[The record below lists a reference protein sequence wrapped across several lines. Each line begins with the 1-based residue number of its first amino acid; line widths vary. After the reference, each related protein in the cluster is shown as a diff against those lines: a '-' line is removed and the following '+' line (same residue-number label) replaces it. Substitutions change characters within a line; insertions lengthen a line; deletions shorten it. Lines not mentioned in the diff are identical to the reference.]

1 MNIKRYLYIMLI
13 FLVLVSLSAVSAAD
27 DNANGIISVDD
38 NDELI
43 LDEAI
48 DDDVSS
54 ANNNY
59 DEELILENPADDL
72 VGSEN
77 DATPLKEGATGS
89 FSDLNKLI
97 NEDYS
102 SNDTITLNGNYKYSD
117 GDDAF
122 VHGIWI
128 GRGVTIDGNGFTLD
142 GSNSARMFN
151 VNTNNEVIIKNI
163 NFINGHATGGMSI
176 SLLSGGAIYF
186 GTDSKYANNKVIN
199 CNFTNNT
206 AENDGGAIYGIYSG
220 VAINCT
226 FIQNTAK
233 KVYSGALHHFD
244 ATNCAFI
251 QNTAK
256 YGGAIFDSTAI
267 NCTFINNTAQ
277 GAGAMLRGTAV
288 LCRFVEDSDT
298 TSDTNIVTPAF
309 SVSDL
314 TTVYHSGDKLLFN
327 LTANDVNYDGLDA
340 EIKIYKG
347 ETPIKTI
354 HALSGSENGWVV
366 DLPLGTYNV
375 VLSLESHPDVEPA
388 DATLTVTTDGTTF
401 TDLNELING
410 NSDDTITLDKNYT
423 YNPDI
428 DSDFKDGV
436 KIYRT
441 VTIIGNG
448 YTIDGAGQARI
459 LDLQQGKTTLK
470 NITFKN
476 GSQSFFFGGGA
487 IRCVAL
493 VEITNCTFI
502 NNHAPSGGAVQL
514 QGWDNVISDCVFI
527 GNTADRGA
535 AIELSAAAYNTITGC
550 VFYDNDIFASQAD
563 GCEINNNIFFNSSI
577 TFDWTQNYN
586 IDNNWFGNNAT
597 NYDEKPVA
605 EDYNIKS
612 WLFLNATADPDTISI
627 IDTSDIIFKLYV
639 YNPNSGDVSEY
650 DSGLLYPVN
659 LNVTAING
667 TINKNTVKLGEPIIF
682 GPFALGSGSV
692 TASIE
697 NATYMSIITVNKIQ
711 TEITGNAITATYN
724 VNKDLVITLKDSD
737 GNPVSGV
744 NVTVDLNG
752 AKTYTTDSNGQVKVS
767 TKGLAPKAY
776 TAKITFNGN
785 TNYAKSTKDIKVT
798 VKNAT
803 PKLTAKKKTF
813 KTIPKTKKYT
823 IILKDN
829 TGKAIKKAKV
839 TLKVKGKT
847 YKASTNSKG
856 KATFKITKLNK
867 KGTYKAT
874 ITYKGNKYYKKVSK
888 KAKIKVI
895 VTFKTVSKGSKDKAT
910 VKEIQQALK
919 DHGYYLSYKG
929 HYLKVDGKFSSCTF
943 RSVKEFQKDK
953 SLKVT
958 GKVDEK
964 TAHKLGII

>member
-1 MNIKRYLYIMLI
+1 MNIKRYLYILLI

-59 DEELILENPADDL
+59 DEELILETPADDL
-72 VGSEN
+72 IGSEN

-97 NEDYS
+97 NEDFS
-102 SNDTITLNGNYKYSD
+102 SNDTITLSSNYKYSD
-117 GDDAF
+117 GDDDF
-122 VHGIWI
+122 VHGIGI

-151 VNTNNEVIIKNI
+151 VHSNDVIFKNI
-163 NFINGHATGGMSI
+163 NFINGHATSGNSI
-176 SLLSGGAIYF
+176 YLLSGGAIYF
-186 GTDSKYANNKVIN
+186 GVDSNNKVIN

-226 FIQNTAK
+226 FTQNTAK
-233 KVYSGALHHFD
+233 MVYSGALHHFD

-277 GAGAMLRGTAV
+277 GAGAMLKGTAV

-298 TSDTNIVTPAF
+298 TSETNIVTPAF

-428 DSDFKDGV
+428 DSDFKNGV

-441 VTIIGNG
+441 VTIIGNR

-535 AIELSAAAYNTITGC
+535 AIELSAAAYNNITGC
-550 VFYDNDIFASQAD
+550 VFYDNDIFASQAN
-563 GCEINNNIFFNSSI
+563 GCEINNNIFFNSTI

-798 VKNAT
+798 VKKAT

-823 IILKDN
+823 IVLKDN

>member
-1 MNIKRYLYIMLI
+1 MNIKRYLYILLI

-59 DEELILENPADDL
+59 DEELILETPADDL

-97 NEDYS
+97 NEDFS

-117 GDDAF
+117 GDDDF

-151 VNTNNEVIIKNI
+151 VHSNDVIFKNI
-163 NFINGHATGGMSI
+163 NFINGHATSGNSI
-176 SLLSGGAIYF
+176 YLLSGGAIYF
-186 GTDSKYANNKVIN
+186 GVDSNNKVIN

-226 FIQNTAK
+226 FTQNTAK
-233 KVYSGALHHFD
+233 MVYSGALHHFD

-277 GAGAMLRGTAV
+277 GAGAMLKGTAV

-298 TSDTNIVTPAF
+298 TSETNIVTPAF

-428 DSDFKDGV
+428 DSDFKNGV

-441 VTIIGNG
+441 VTIIGNR

-535 AIELSAAAYNTITGC
+535 AIELSAAAYNNITGC
-550 VFYDNDIFASQAD
+550 VFYDNDIFASQAN
-563 GCEINNNIFFNSSI
+563 GCEINNNIFFNSTI

-697 NATYMSIITVNKIQ
+697 NANYMSIITVNKIQ

-798 VKNAT
+798 VKKAT

-823 IILKDN
+823 IVLKDN

-847 YKASTNSKG
+847 YKATTNSKG

>member
-1 MNIKRYLYIMLI
+1 MNIKRYLYILLI

-59 DEELILENPADDL
+59 DEELILETPADDL

-97 NEDYS
+97 NEDFS
-102 SNDTITLNGNYKYSD
+102 SN
-117 GDDAF
+117 
-122 VHGIWI
+122 
-128 GRGVTIDGNGFTLD
+128 
-142 GSNSARMFN
+142 
-151 VNTNNEVIIKNI
+151 
-163 NFINGHATGGMSI
+163 
-176 SLLSGGAIYF
+176 
-186 GTDSKYANNKVIN
+186 
-199 CNFTNNT
+199 
-206 AENDGGAIYGIYSG
+206 
-220 VAINCT
+220 
-226 FIQNTAK
+226 
-233 KVYSGALHHFD
+233 
-244 ATNCAFI
+244 
-251 QNTAK
+251 
-256 YGGAIFDSTAI
+256 
-267 NCTFINNTAQ
+267 
-277 GAGAMLRGTAV
+277 
-288 LCRFVEDSDT
+288 
-298 TSDTNIVTPAF
+298 
-309 SVSDL
+309 
-314 TTVYHSGDKLLFN
+314 
-327 LTANDVNYDGLDA
+327 
-340 EIKIYKG
+340 
-347 ETPIKTI
+347 
-354 HALSGSENGWVV
+354 
-366 DLPLGTYNV
+366 
-375 VLSLESHPDVEPA
+375 
-388 DATLTVTTDGTTF
+388 
-401 TDLNELING
+401 
-410 NSDDTITLDKNYT
+410 DTITLDKNYT

-428 DSDFKDGV
+428 DSDFKNGV

-476 GSQSFFFGGGA
+476 GSQSYFFGGGA

-502 NNHAPSGGAVQL
+502 NNGAPSGGAVQL

-527 GNTADRGA
+527 GNTAGQGGA
-535 AIELSAAAYNTITGC
+535 IQLSAAAYNTITRC

-597 NYDEKPVA
+597 NYDEMPVH
-605 EDYNIKS
+605 EDYTINS

-697 NATYMSIITVNKIQ
+697 NANYMSIITVKKIQ

-767 TKGLAPKAY
+767 TKGLAPNTY
-776 TAKITFNGN
+776 MAKVTFNGD
-785 TNYAKSTKDIKVT
+785 TYYDKSTLDVKVT
-798 VKNAT
+798 VNKAS
-803 PKLTAKKKTF
+803 PKLTGNAKTF
-813 KTIPKTKKYT
+813 KFEDKTKKYT
-823 IILKDN
+823 VTLKDN
-829 TGKAIKKAKV
+829 NGNVLKNKKIS
-839 TLKVKGKT
+839 LKVNGKT
-847 YKASTNSKG
+847 YTANTNSKG
-856 KATFKITKLNK
+856 VATFKLTKLSK
-867 KGTYKAT
+867 KGTYNAVISFAGDKDYNKISKSAKLTVKAPAWKT
-874 ITYKGNKYYKKVSK
+874 I
-888 KAKIKVI
+888 A
-895 VTFKTVSKGSKDKAT
+895 KGSKDKSM
-910 VKEIQQALK
+910 VKKIQRALK
-919 DHGYYLSYKG
+919 KNGFYLSYKG
-929 HYLKVDGKFSSCTF
+929 RYLKVDGLFHKYTQMA
-943 RSVKEFQKDK
+943 VKQFQKAK
-953 SLKVT
+953 KLKVT
-958 GKVDEK
+958 GKVDYA
-964 TAHKLGII
+964 TAKKLKLI

>member
-1 MNIKRYLYIMLI
+1 MNIKRYLYILLI

-59 DEELILENPADDL
+59 DEELILETPADDL

-97 NEDYS
+97 NEDFS

-117 GDDAF
+117 GDDDF

-151 VNTNNEVIIKNI
+151 VHSNDVIFKNI
-163 NFINGHATGGMSI
+163 NFINGHATSGNSI
-176 SLLSGGAIYF
+176 YLLSGGAIYF
-186 GTDSKYANNKVIN
+186 GVDSNNKVIN

-226 FIQNTAK
+226 FTQNTAK
-233 KVYSGALHHFD
+233 MVYSGALHHFD

-277 GAGAMLRGTAV
+277 GAGAMLKGTAV

-298 TSDTNIVTPAF
+298 TSETNIVTPAF

-327 LTANDVNYDGLDA
+327 LTANNVNYEGLDA

-428 DSDFKDGV
+428 DSDFKNGV

-535 AIELSAAAYNTITGC
+535 AIELSKAAYTNITGC
-550 VFYDNDIFASQAD
+550 VFYDNDIFGSQAD
-563 GCEINNNIFFNSSI
+563 GCEINNNIFFNSTI

-597 NYDEKPVA
+597 NYDEKPVH
-605 EDYNIKS
+605 EDYTINS

-767 TKGLAPKAY
+767 SKGLAPKAY

-798 VKNAT
+798 VKKAT

-823 IILKDN
+823 IVLKDN

>member
-1 MNIKRYLYIMLI
+1 MNIKRYLYILLI

-59 DEELILENPADDL
+59 DEELILETPADDL
-72 VGSEN
+72 VGGEN

-102 SNDTITLNGNYKYSD
+102 SNDTITLNGNYKYTD
-117 GDDAF
+117 GDDDF
-122 VHGIWI
+122 VHGIVI
-128 GRGVTIDGNGFTLD
+128 NRGVTIDGNGFTLD
-142 GSNSARMFN
+142 GSNSARMFD
-151 VNTNNEVIIKNI
+151 VETNSEVIIKNI
-163 NFINGHATGGMSI
+163 NFINGHATGENI
-176 SLLSGGAIYF
+176 AYFKDGGAIY
-186 GTDSKYANNKVIN
+186 SSNSANSKVIN
-199 CNFTNNT
+199 CNFTNNI
-206 AENDGGAIYGIYSG
+206 AEYDGGAIYGG
-220 VAINCT
+220 RGTAINCT

-233 KVYSGALHHFD
+233 KVYAGAISFYD
-244 ATNCAFI
+244 AINCTFI
-251 QNTAK
+251 RNTAK
-256 YGGAIFDSTAI
+256 YGGAITDSTAI

-277 GAGAMLRGTAV
+277 GAGAMLRSTAV

-298 TSDTNIVTPAF
+298 TSETNIVTPAF

-327 LTANDVNYDGLDA
+327 LTANNVNYDGFDA
-340 EIKIYKG
+340 EIKIFKG
-347 ETPIKTI
+347 ESLIKTI
-354 HALSGSENGWVV
+354 HALSGSDNGWVV
-366 DLPLGTYNV
+366 DLPLGTYKA

-428 DSDFKDGV
+428 DSDFKNGV

-535 AIELSAAAYNTITGC
+535 AIELSTAAYNNITGC

-563 GCEINNNIFFNSSI
+563 GCEINNNIFFNSTI
-577 TFDWTQNYN
+577 AFDWTRNYN

-597 NYDEKPVA
+597 NYDEMPVH
-605 EDYNIKS
+605 EDYTINS

-682 GPFALGSGSV
+682 EPFALGSGSV

-767 TKGLAPKAY
+767 SKGLAPKAY

-798 VKNAT
+798 VKKAT

-823 IILKDN
+823 IVLKDN

>member
-1 MNIKRYLYIMLI
+1 MNIKRYLYILLI

-59 DEELILENPADDL
+59 DEELILETPADDL

-97 NEDYS
+97 NEDFS

-122 VHGIWI
+122 VHGIVI
-128 GRGVTIDGNGFTLD
+128 NRGVTIDGNGFTLD
-142 GSNSARMFN
+142 GSNSARMFD
-151 VNTNNEVIIKNI
+151 VNTNNEVIIKNL
-163 NFINGHATGGMSI
+163 NFINGHATGENI
-176 SLLSGGAIYF
+176 AYFKDGGAIY
-186 GTDSKYANNKVIN
+186 SSNSANSKVIN
-199 CNFTNNT
+199 CNFTNNI
-206 AENDGGAIYGIYSG
+206 AEYDGGAIYGG
-220 VAINCT
+220 RGTAINCT

-233 KVYSGALHHFD
+233 KVYAGAISFYD
-244 ATNCAFI
+244 AINCTFI
-251 QNTAK
+251 RNTAK
-256 YGGAIFDSTAI
+256 YGGAISDSTAI

-277 GAGAMLRGTAV
+277 GSGAMLRSTAV

-298 TSDTNIVTPAF
+298 TSETNIVTPAF

-327 LTANDVNYDGLDA
+327 LTANNVNYDGFDA
-340 EIKIYKG
+340 EIKIFKG
-347 ETPIKTI
+347 ESLIKTI
-354 HALSGSENGWVV
+354 HALSGSENGWIV
-366 DLPLGTYNV
+366 DLPLGTYKV

-428 DSDFKDGV
+428 DSDFKNGV

-535 AIELSAAAYNTITGC
+535 AIELSAAAYNNITGC

-798 VKNAT
+798 VKKAT

-823 IILKDN
+823 IVLKDN

-847 YKASTNSKG
+847 YKATTNSKG

>member
-1 MNIKRYLYIMLI
+1 MNIKRYLYILLI

-59 DEELILENPADDL
+59 DEELILETPADDL

-97 NEDYS
+97 NEDFS

-117 GDDAF
+117 GDDDF

-142 GSNSARMFN
+142 GSNSARMFD
-151 VNTNNEVIIKNI
+151 VNTNNEVIIKNL
-163 NFINGHATGGMSI
+163 NFINGHATGENI
-176 SLLSGGAIYF
+176 AYFKDGGAIY
-186 GTDSKYANNKVIN
+186 SSNSANSKVIN
-199 CNFTNNT
+199 CNFTNNI
-206 AENDGGAIYGIYSG
+206 AEYDGGAIYGG
-220 VAINCT
+220 RGTAINCT

-233 KVYSGALHHFD
+233 KVYAGAISFYD
-244 ATNCAFI
+244 AINCTFI

-256 YGGAIFDSTAI
+256 YGGAITDSTAI

-277 GAGAMLRGTAV
+277 GAGAMLRSTAV

-298 TSDTNIVTPAF
+298 TSETNIVTPAF

-410 NSDDTITLDKNYT
+410 NSDNTITLDKNYT

-428 DSDFKDGV
+428 DSDFKNGV

-441 VTIIGNG
+441 VTIIGNR

-476 GSQSFFFGGGA
+476 GSQSFFYGGGV

-535 AIELSAAAYNTITGC
+535 AIELSAAAYNNITGC

-563 GCEINNNIFFNSSI
+563 GCEINNNIFFNSTI

-767 TKGLAPKAY
+767 SKGLAPKAY

-798 VKNAT
+798 VKKAT

-823 IILKDN
+823 IVLKDN

-847 YKASTNSKG
+847 YKATTNSKG

>member
-1 MNIKRYLYIMLI
+1 MNIKRYLYILLI

-59 DEELILENPADDL
+59 DEELILETPADDL
-72 VGSEN
+72 VGGEN

-102 SNDTITLNGNYKYSD
+102 SNDTITLNGNYKYTD
-117 GDDAF
+117 GDDDF
-122 VHGIWI
+122 VHGIVI
-128 GRGVTIDGNGFTLD
+128 NRGVTIDGNGFTLD
-142 GSNSARMFN
+142 GSNSARMFD
-151 VNTNNEVIIKNI
+151 VETNSEVIIKNI
-163 NFINGHATGGMSI
+163 NFINGHATGENI
-176 SLLSGGAIYF
+176 AYFKDGGAIY
-186 GTDSKYANNKVIN
+186 SSNSANSKVIN
-199 CNFTNNT
+199 CNFTNNI
-206 AENDGGAIYGIYSG
+206 AEYDGGAIYGG
-220 VAINCT
+220 RGTAINCT

-233 KVYSGALHHFD
+233 KVYAGAISFYD
-244 ATNCAFI
+244 AINCTFI
-251 QNTAK
+251 RNTAK
-256 YGGAIFDSTAI
+256 YGGAITDSTAI

-277 GAGAMLRGTAV
+277 GAGAMLRSTAV

-298 TSDTNIVTPAF
+298 TSETNIVTPAF

-327 LTANDVNYDGLDA
+327 LTANNVNYDGFDA
-340 EIKIYKG
+340 EIKIFKG
-347 ETPIKTI
+347 ESLIKTI
-354 HALSGSENGWVV
+354 HALSGSENGWIV
-366 DLPLGTYNV
+366 DLPLGTYKV
-375 VLSLESHPDVEPA
+375 VLSLESHHDVEPA

-428 DSDFKDGV
+428 DSDFKNGV
-436 KIYRT
+436 EIYRKL
-441 VTIIGNG
+441 TIIGNG

-535 AIELSAAAYNTITGC
+535 AIELSTAAYNNITGC

-563 GCEINNNIFFNSSI
+563 GCEINNNIFFNSTI
-577 TFDWTQNYN
+577 AFDWTRNYN

-597 NYDEKPVA
+597 NYDEMPVH
-605 EDYNIKS
+605 EDYTINS

-767 TKGLAPKAY
+767 SKGLAPKAY

-798 VKNAT
+798 VKKAT

-823 IILKDN
+823 IVLKDN

-847 YKASTNSKG
+847 YKATTNSKG

>member
-1 MNIKRYLYIMLI
+1 MNIKRYLYILLI

-59 DEELILENPADDL
+59 DEELILETPADDL

-97 NEDYS
+97 NEDFS
-102 SNDTITLNGNYKYSD
+102 SSDTITLNGNYKYSD

-142 GSNSARMFN
+142 GSNSARMFD
-151 VNTNNEVIIKNI
+151 VETNSEVIIKNI
-163 NFINGHATGGMSI
+163 NFINGHATGENI
-176 SLLSGGAIYF
+176 AYFKDGGAIY
-186 GTDSKYANNKVIN
+186 SSNSANSKVIN
-199 CNFTNNT
+199 CNFTNNI
-206 AENDGGAIYGIYSG
+206 AEYDGGAIYGG
-220 VAINCT
+220 RGTAINCT

-233 KVYSGALHHFD
+233 KVYAGAISFYD
-244 ATNCAFI
+244 AINCTFI
-251 QNTAK
+251 RNTAK
-256 YGGAIFDSTAI
+256 YGGAITDSTAI

-277 GAGAMLRGTAV
+277 GAGAMLRSTAV

-298 TSDTNIVTPAF
+298 TSETNIVTPAF

-327 LTANDVNYDGLDA
+327 LTANNVNYDGFDA
-340 EIKIYKG
+340 EIKIFKG
-347 ETPIKTI
+347 ESLIKTI
-354 HALSGSENGWVV
+354 HALSGSENGWIV
-366 DLPLGTYNV
+366 DLPLGTYKV

-428 DSDFKDGV
+428 DSDFKNGV

-535 AIELSAAAYNTITGC
+535 AIELSTAAYNNITGC

-563 GCEINNNIFFNSSI
+563 GCEINNNIFFNSTI
-577 TFDWTQNYN
+577 AFDWTRNYN

-597 NYDEKPVA
+597 NYDEMPVH
-605 EDYNIKS
+605 EDYTINS

-682 GPFALGSGSV
+682 EPFALGSGSV

-767 TKGLAPKAY
+767 SKGLAPKAY

-798 VKNAT
+798 VKKAT
-803 PKLTAKKKTF
+803 PKLTTKKKTF

-823 IILKDN
+823 IVLKDN

-847 YKASTNSKG
+847 YKATTNSKG

>member
-1 MNIKRYLYIMLI
+1 MNIKRYLYILLI

-48 DDDVSS
+48 DDDVSN

-59 DEELILENPADDL
+59 DEELILETPADDL

-97 NEDYS
+97 NEDFS

-122 VHGIWI
+122 VHGIVI
-128 GRGVTIDGNGFTLD
+128 NRGVTIDGNGFTLD

-151 VNTNNEVIIKNI
+151 VNTNNEVIIKNL
-163 NFINGHATGGMSI
+163 NFINGHATGENI
-176 SLLSGGAIYF
+176 AYFKDGGAIY
-186 GTDSKYANNKVIN
+186 SSNSANSKVIN
-199 CNFTNNT
+199 CNFTNNI
-206 AENDGGAIYGIYSG
+206 AEYDGGAIYGG
-220 VAINCT
+220 RGTAINCT

-233 KVYSGALHHFD
+233 KVYAGAISFYD
-244 ATNCAFI
+244 AINCTFI
-251 QNTAK
+251 RNTAK
-256 YGGAIFDSTAI
+256 YGGAITDSTAI

-277 GAGAMLRGTAV
+277 GAGAMLRSTAV

-327 LTANDVNYDGLDA
+327 LTANDVNYDGFDA
-340 EIKIYKG
+340 EIKIFKG

-354 HALSGSENGWVV
+354 HALSGSDNGWVV
-366 DLPLGTYNV
+366 DLPLGTYNA

-428 DSDFKDGV
+428 DSDFKNGV
-436 KIYRT
+436 KIDRT

-535 AIELSAAAYNTITGC
+535 AIELSTAAYNNITGC

-563 GCEINNNIFFNSSI
+563 GCEINNNIFFNSTI
-577 TFDWTQNYN
+577 AFDWTRNYN

-767 TKGLAPKAY
+767 SKGLAPKAY

-798 VKNAT
+798 VKKAT

>member
-1 MNIKRYLYIMLI
+1 MMFQALI
-13 FLVLVSLSAVSAAD
+13 
-27 DNANGIISVDD
+27 I
-38 NDELI
+38 
-43 LDEAI
+43 
-48 DDDVSS
+48 
-54 ANNNY
+54 
-59 DEELILENPADDL
+59 
-72 VGSEN
+72 GSEN

-97 NEDYS
+97 NEDFS
-102 SNDTITLNGNYKYSD
+102 SNDTITLSSNYKYSD
-117 GDDAF
+117 GDDDF
-122 VHGIWI
+122 VHGIVI
-128 GRGVTIDGNGFTLD
+128 NRGVIIDGNGFTLD
-142 GSNSARMFN
+142 GSNSARMFD
-151 VNTNNEVIIKNI
+151 VETNSEVIIKNI
-163 NFINGHATGGMSI
+163 NFINGYATGENI
-176 SLLSGGAIYF
+176 AYFKDGGAIY
-186 GTDSKYANNKVIN
+186 SSNSANSKVIN
-199 CNFTNNT
+199 CNFTNNI
-206 AENDGGAIYGIYSG
+206 AEYDGGAIYGG
-220 VAINCT
+220 RGTAINCT

-233 KVYSGALHHFD
+233 KVYAGAISFYD
-244 ATNCAFI
+244 AINCTFI
-251 QNTAK
+251 RNTAK
-256 YGGAIFDSTAI
+256 YGGAITDS
-267 NCTFINNTAQ
+267 
-277 GAGAMLRGTAV
+277 TAV

-298 TSDTNIVTPAF
+298 TSETNIVTPAF

-354 HALSGSENGWVV
+354 HALSGSDNGWVV
-366 DLPLGTYNV
+366 DLPLGTYKV
-375 VLSLESHPDVEPA
+375 VLSLESHPDVKPVNA
-388 DATLTVTTDGTTF
+388 ALTVTTDGTTF

-428 DSDFKDGV
+428 DSDFKNGV
-436 KIYRT
+436 EIYRKL
-441 VTIIGNG
+441 TIIGNG

-563 GCEINNNIFFNSSI
+563 GCEINNNIFFNSTI
-577 TFDWTQNYN
+577 TFDWTQKYN

-597 NYDEKPVA
+597 NYDEKPVT

-639 YNPNSGDVSEY
+639 YHPNSGDVSEY

-767 TKGLAPKAY
+767 SKGLAPKAY

-798 VKNAT
+798 VKKAT

-823 IILKDN
+823 IVLKDN

>member
-1 MNIKRYLYIMLI
+1 MNIKRYLYILLI

-59 DEELILENPADDL
+59 DEELILETPADDL
-72 VGSEN
+72 VGGEN

-97 NEDYS
+97 NEDFS

-122 VHGIWI
+122 VHGIVI
-128 GRGVTIDGNGFTLD
+128 NRGVTIDGNGFTLD
-142 GSNSARMFN
+142 GSNSARMFD
-151 VNTNNEVIIKNI
+151 VETNSEVIIKNI
-163 NFINGHATGGMSI
+163 NFINGHATGENI
-176 SLLSGGAIYF
+176 AYFKDGGAIY
-186 GTDSKYANNKVIN
+186 SSNSANSKVIN
-199 CNFTNNT
+199 CNFTNNI
-206 AENDGGAIYGIYSG
+206 AEYDGGAIYGG
-220 VAINCT
+220 RGTAINCT

-233 KVYSGALHHFD
+233 KVYAGAISFYD
-244 ATNCAFI
+244 AINCTFI
-251 QNTAK
+251 RNTAK
-256 YGGAIFDSTAI
+256 YGGAITDSTAI

-277 GAGAMLRGTAV
+277 GAGAMLRSTAV

-298 TSDTNIVTPAF
+298 TSETNIVTPAF

-327 LTANDVNYDGLDA
+327 LTANNVNYDGFDA
-340 EIKIYKG
+340 EIKIFKG
-347 ETPIKTI
+347 ESLIKTI
-354 HALSGSENGWVV
+354 HALSGSENGWIV
-366 DLPLGTYNV
+366 DLPLGTYKV
-375 VLSLESHPDVEPA
+375 VLSLESHHDVEPA

-428 DSDFKDGV
+428 DSDFKNGV
-436 KIYRT
+436 EIYRKL
-441 VTIIGNG
+441 TIIGNG

-535 AIELSAAAYNTITGC
+535 AIELSTAAYNNITGC
-550 VFYDNDIFASQAD
+550 VFYDNDIFGSQAD
-563 GCEINNNIFFNSSI
+563 GCEINNNIFFNSTI
-577 TFDWTQNYN
+577 AFDWTRNYN

-597 NYDEKPVA
+597 NYDEMPVH
-605 EDYNIKS
+605 EDYTINS

-767 TKGLAPKAY
+767 SKGLAPKAY

-798 VKNAT
+798 VKKAT

-823 IILKDN
+823 IVLKDN

-847 YKASTNSKG
+847 YKATTNSKG

>member
-1 MNIKRYLYIMLI
+1 MNIKRYLYIVLI

-59 DEELILENPADDL
+59 DEELILETPADDL

-102 SNDTITLNGNYKYSD
+102 SNDTITLSSNYKYSD
-117 GDDAF
+117 GDDDF

-151 VNTNNEVIIKNI
+151 VNTNNEVIFKNI
-163 NFINGHATGGMSI
+163 NFINGHATGGMSV
-176 SLLSGGAIYF
+176 SLLSGGAIKF
-186 GTDSKYANNKVIN
+186 SPDSTNNKVIN

-206 AENDGGAIYGIYSG
+206 AENDGGAIYGHGGTAINCTFTQNTAKIVYG
-220 VAINCT
+220 GALFDYNAINCT

-233 KVYSGALHHFD
+233 
-244 ATNCAFI
+244 
-251 QNTAK
+251 
-256 YGGAIFDSTAI
+256 YGGAIYNAAAT

-277 GAGAMLRGTAV
+277 GAGAMLMGTAV

-298 TSDTNIVTPAF
+298 TSDTNIITPTF

-314 TTVYHSGDKLLFN
+314 TTVYNSGDKLLFN
-327 LTANDVNYDGLDA
+327 LTANNVNYDGFDTV
-340 EIKIYKG
+340 IKIYKG
-347 ETPIKTI
+347 ETLINTI
-354 HALSGSENGWVV
+354 HSLSGSDNGWVV
-366 DLPLGTYNV
+366 DLPLGTYKS
-375 VLSLESHPDVEPA
+375 VLSLESHPDVEPV
-388 DATLTVTTDGTTF
+388 DAALTVTTDGTTF

-410 NSDDTITLDKNYT
+410 NTNDTITLDKNYT
-423 YNPDI
+423 YNPEI
-428 DSDFKDGV
+428 DSEFKNGV

-448 YTIDGAGQARI
+448 YTINGAGQARI

-476 GSQSFFFGGGA
+476 GSQSYFFGGGA

-502 NNHAPSGGAVQL
+502 NNGAPSGGAVQL

-527 GNTADRGA
+527 GNTAGQGGA
-535 AIELSAAAYNTITGC
+535 IQLSAAAYNTITRC

-597 NYDEKPVA
+597 NYDEMPVQ

-612 WLFLNATADPDTISI
+612 WLFLNATATPDTISI
-627 IDTSDIIFKLYV
+627 IDVSDILFKLHV
-639 YNPNSGDVSEY
+639 YNPTSGEISDY
-650 DSGLLYPVN
+650 NQGLLYPVK
-659 LNVTAING
+659 LAVTATNG
-667 TINKNTVKLGEPIIF
+667 NLDKDTVKLGEAITFEPS
-682 GPFALGSGSV
+682 ALGTGSL

-697 NATYMSIITVNKIQ
+697 NAYMSITITVKKIQ

-724 VNKDLVITLKDSD
+724 VNKDLLITLKDSN
-737 GNPVSGV
+737 GNALSGV

-752 AKTYTTDSNGQVKVS
+752 AKTYVTDSNGQVKVP
-767 TKGLAPKAY
+767 TKGLAPKTY
-776 TAKITFNGN
+776 MAKVTFNGD
-785 TNYAKSTKDIKVT
+785 TNYDKSTLDVKVT
-798 VKNAT
+798 VNKASAE
-803 PKLTAKKKTF
+803 LAASAKTF
-813 KTIPKTKKYT
+813 KFEDKTKKYAVT
-823 IILKDN
+823 LKDN
-829 TGKAIKKAKV
+829 NGNALKNKKV
-839 TLKVKGKT
+839 SLKVNGKT
-847 YKASTNSKG
+847 YTATTNSKG
-856 KATFKITKLNK
+856 VATFKLSELTK
-867 KGTYKAT
+867 KGTYSAVV
-874 ITYKGNKYYKKVSK
+874 TYAGDKYYNKTTK
-888 KAKIKVI
+888 KAKITVKAPAW
-895 VTFKTVSKGSKDKAT
+895 KTVAKGSKDKAT
-910 VKEIQQALK
+910 VKKIQRALK
-919 DHGYYLSYKG
+919 KNRYYLTYKG
-929 HYLKVDGKFSSCTF
+929 HYLKIDGIYDSCTV
-943 RSVKEFQKDK
+943 RSVKQFQKAK
-953 SLKVT
+953 GLKVT

-964 TAHKLGII
+964 TAKKLKLI

>member
-1 MNIKRYLYIMLI
+1 MNIKRYLYILLI

-59 DEELILENPADDL
+59 DEELILETPADDL

-102 SNDTITLNGNYKYSD
+102 SNDTITLNGNYKYTD
-117 GDDAF
+117 GDDDF
-122 VHGIWI
+122 VHGIVI
-128 GRGVTIDGNGFTLD
+128 NRGVTIDGNGFTLD
-142 GSNSARMFN
+142 GSNSARMFD
-151 VNTNNEVIIKNI
+151 VETNSEVIIKNI
-163 NFINGHATGGMSI
+163 NFINGHATGENI
-176 SLLSGGAIYF
+176 AYFKDGGAIY
-186 GTDSKYANNKVIN
+186 SSNSANSKVIN
-199 CNFTNNT
+199 CNFTNNI
-206 AENDGGAIYGIYSG
+206 AEYDGGAIYGG
-220 VAINCT
+220 RGTAINCT

-233 KVYSGALHHFD
+233 KVYSGAIGFYD
-244 ATNCAFI
+244 AINCTFI
-251 QNTAK
+251 RNTAK
-256 YGGAIFDSTAI
+256 YGGAITDSTAI

-277 GAGAMLRGTAV
+277 GAGAMLRSTAV

-327 LTANDVNYDGLDA
+327 LTANNVNYDGFDA
-340 EIKIYKG
+340 EIKIFKG
-347 ETPIKTI
+347 ESLIKTI
-354 HALSGSENGWVV
+354 HALSGSENGWIV
-366 DLPLGTYNV
+366 DLPLGTYKV

-428 DSDFKDGV
+428 DSDFKNGV

-563 GCEINNNIFFNSSI
+563 GCEINNNIFFNSTI
-577 TFDWTQNYN
+577 AFDWTRNYN

-597 NYDEKPVA
+597 NYDEMPVH
-605 EDYNIKS
+605 EDYTINS

-682 GPFALGSGSV
+682 EPFALGSGSV

-767 TKGLAPKAY
+767 SKGLAPKAY

-798 VKNAT
+798 VKKAT

-823 IILKDN
+823 IVLKDN

-847 YKASTNSKG
+847 YKATTNSKG

-895 VTFKTVSKGSKDKAT
+895 VTFKTVSKGSKDKST

>member
-1 MNIKRYLYIMLI
+1 MNIKRYLYILLI

-59 DEELILENPADDL
+59 DEELILETPADDL

-117 GDDAF
+117 GDDDF

-151 VNTNNEVIIKNI
+151 VNTNNEVIIKNL
-163 NFINGHATGGMSI
+163 NFINGHATGENI
-176 SLLSGGAIYF
+176 AYFKDGGAIY
-186 GTDSKYANNKVIN
+186 SSNSANSKVIN
-199 CNFTNNT
+199 CNFTNNI
-206 AENDGGAIYGIYSG
+206 AEYDGGAIYGG
-220 VAINCT
+220 RGTAINCT

-233 KVYSGALHHFD
+233 KVYAGAISFYD
-244 ATNCAFI
+244 AINCTFI
-251 QNTAK
+251 RNTAK
-256 YGGAIFDSTAI
+256 YGGAITDSTAI

-277 GAGAMLRGTAV
+277 GAGAMLRSTAV

-298 TSDTNIVTPAF
+298 TSETNIVTPTF

-327 LTANDVNYDGLDA
+327 LTANNVNYEGLDA

-428 DSDFKDGV
+428 DSDFKNGV

-476 GSQSFFFGGGA
+476 GSQSYFFGGGA

-493 VEITNCTFI
+493 VEINNCTFI

-550 VFYDNDIFASQAD
+550 VFYDNDIFGLQAN
-563 GCEINNNIFFNSSI
+563 GCEINNNIFFNSTI

-597 NYDEKPVA
+597 NYDEMPVH
-605 EDYNIKS
+605 EDYTINS

-767 TKGLAPKAY
+767 SKGLAPKAY

-798 VKNAT
+798 VKKAT

-823 IILKDN
+823 IVLKDN

-847 YKASTNSKG
+847 YKATTNSKG

>member
-1 MNIKRYLYIMLI
+1 MNIKRYLYILLI

-59 DEELILENPADDL
+59 DEELILETPADDL

-97 NEDYS
+97 NEDFS
-102 SNDTITLNGNYKYSD
+102 SNDTITLSSNYKYSD
-117 GDDAF
+117 GDDDF
-122 VHGIWI
+122 VHGIVI
-128 GRGVTIDGNGFTLD
+128 NRGVTIDGNGFTLD
-142 GSNSARMFN
+142 GSNSARMFD
-151 VNTNNEVIIKNI
+151 VETNSEVIIKNI
-163 NFINGHATGGMSI
+163 NFINGHATGENI
-176 SLLSGGAIYF
+176 AYFKDGGAIY
-186 GTDSKYANNKVIN
+186 SSNSANSKVIN
-199 CNFTNNT
+199 CNFTNNI
-206 AENDGGAIYGIYSG
+206 AEYDGGAIYGG
-220 VAINCT
+220 RGTAINCT

-233 KVYSGALHHFD
+233 KVYAGAISFYD
-244 ATNCAFI
+244 AINCTFI
-251 QNTAK
+251 RNTAK
-256 YGGAIFDSTAI
+256 YGGAITDSTAI

-277 GAGAMLRGTAV
+277 GAGAMLRSTAV

-298 TSDTNIVTPAF
+298 TSETNIVTPAF

-354 HALSGSENGWVV
+354 HALSGSDNGWVV
-366 DLPLGTYNV
+366 DLPLGTYNA
-375 VLSLESHPDVEPA
+375 VLSLESHPDVKPVNA
-388 DATLTVTTDGTTF
+388 ALTVTTDGTTF

-410 NSDDTITLDKNYT
+410 NTNATIALDKNYT

-428 DSDFKDGV
+428 DSDFKNGV
-436 KIYRT
+436 KISRT
-441 VTIIGNG
+441 LTIIGNG

-535 AIELSAAAYNTITGC
+535 AIELSTAAYNNITGC

-563 GCEINNNIFFNSSI
+563 GCEINNNIFFNSTI
-577 TFDWTQNYN
+577 AFDWTRNYN

-597 NYDEKPVA
+597 NYDEMPVH
-605 EDYNIKS
+605 EDYTINS

-767 TKGLAPKAY
+767 SKGLAPKAY

-798 VKNAT
+798 VKKAT

-823 IILKDN
+823 IVLKDN

-847 YKASTNSKG
+847 YKATTNSKG

>member
-1 MNIKRYLYIMLI
+1 MNIKRYLYILLI

-59 DEELILENPADDL
+59 DEELILETPADDL

-97 NEDYS
+97 NEDFS

-122 VHGIWI
+122 VHGIVI
-128 GRGVTIDGNGFTLD
+128 NRGVTIDGNGFTLD
-142 GSNSARMFN
+142 GSNSARMFD
-151 VNTNNEVIIKNI
+151 VETNSEVIIKNI
-163 NFINGHATGGMSI
+163 NFINGHATGENI
-176 SLLSGGAIYF
+176 AYFKDGGAIY
-186 GTDSKYANNKVIN
+186 SSNSANSKVIN
-199 CNFTNNT
+199 CNFTNNI
-206 AENDGGAIYGIYSG
+206 AEYDGGAIYGG
-220 VAINCT
+220 RGTAINCT

-233 KVYSGALHHFD
+233 KVYAGAISFYD
-244 ATNCAFI
+244 AINCTFI
-251 QNTAK
+251 RNTAK
-256 YGGAIFDSTAI
+256 YGGAITDSTAI

-277 GAGAMLRGTAV
+277 DSGAMFWGTAV
-288 LCRFVEDSDT
+288 LCRFVEDSDI

-327 LTANDVNYDGLDA
+327 LTANDVNYDGFDA
-340 EIKIYKG
+340 EIKIFKG

-354 HALSGSENGWVV
+354 HALSGSDNGWVV
-366 DLPLGTYNV
+366 DLPLGTYNA
-375 VLSLESHPDVEPA
+375 VLSLESHPDVKPVNA
-388 DATLTVTTDGTTF
+388 ALTVTTDGTTF

-410 NSDDTITLDKNYT
+410 NTNATIALDKNYT

-428 DSDFKDGV
+428 DSDFKNGV
-436 KIYRT
+436 KISRT
-441 VTIIGNG
+441 LTIIGNG

-535 AIELSAAAYNTITGC
+535 AIELSTAAYNNITGC
-550 VFYDNDIFASQAD
+550 VFYDNDIFGSQAD
-563 GCEINNNIFFNSSI
+563 GCKINNNIFFDSTI

-597 NYDEKPVA
+597 NYDEMPVH
-605 EDYNIKS
+605 EDYTINS

-697 NATYMSIITVNKIQ
+697 NANYMSIITVNKIQ

-767 TKGLAPKAY
+767 SKGLAPKAY

-798 VKNAT
+798 VKKAT

-823 IILKDN
+823 IVLKDN

-847 YKASTNSKG
+847 YKATTNSKG

>member
-1 MNIKRYLYIMLI
+1 MNIKRYLYILLI

-59 DEELILENPADDL
+59 DEELILETPADDL
-72 VGSEN
+72 VGGEN

-97 NEDYS
+97 NEDFS

-142 GSNSARMFN
+142 GSNSARMFD
-151 VNTNNEVIIKNI
+151 VNTNNEVIIKNL
-163 NFINGHATGGMSI
+163 NFINGHATGENI
-176 SLLSGGAIYF
+176 AYFKDGGAIY
-186 GTDSKYANNKVIN
+186 SSNSANSKVIN
-199 CNFTNNT
+199 CNFTNNI
-206 AENDGGAIYGIYSG
+206 AEYDGGAIYGG
-220 VAINCT
+220 RGTAINCT

-233 KVYSGALHHFD
+233 KVYAGAISFYD
-244 ATNCAFI
+244 AINCTFI
-251 QNTAK
+251 RNTAK
-256 YGGAIFDSTAI
+256 YGGAITDSTAI

-277 GAGAMLRGTAV
+277 GAGAMLRSTAV

-298 TSDTNIVTPAF
+298 TSETNIVTPAF

-327 LTANDVNYDGLDA
+327 LTANNVNYDGFDA
-340 EIKIYKG
+340 EIKIFKG
-347 ETPIKTI
+347 ESLIKTI
-354 HALSGSENGWVV
+354 HALSGSENGWIV
-366 DLPLGTYNV
+366 DLPLGTYKV
-375 VLSLESHPDVEPA
+375 VLSLESHHDVEPA

-428 DSDFKDGV
+428 DSDFKNGV

-502 NNHAPSGGAVQL
+502 NNGAPSGGAVQL
-514 QGWDNVISDCVFI
+514 QGWGNVISDCVFI
-527 GNTADRGA
+527 GNTADSGA
-535 AIELSAAAYNTITGC
+535 AIELRAAAYNNITGC

-563 GCEINNNIFFNSSI
+563 GCEINNNIFFNSTI

-767 TKGLAPKAY
+767 SKGLAPKAY

-798 VKNAT
+798 VKKAT

-823 IILKDN
+823 IVLKDN

-847 YKASTNSKG
+847 YKATTNSKG

>member
-1 MNIKRYLYIMLI
+1 MNIKRYLYILLI

-59 DEELILENPADDL
+59 DEELILETPADDL
-72 VGSEN
+72 IGSEN

-97 NEDYS
+97 NEDFS
-102 SNDTITLNGNYKYSD
+102 SNDTITLSSNYKYSD
-117 GDDAF
+117 GDDDF
-122 VHGIWI
+122 VHGIVI
-128 GRGVTIDGNGFTLD
+128 NRGVIIDGNGFTLD
-142 GSNSARMFN
+142 GSNSARMFD
-151 VNTNNEVIIKNI
+151 VETNSEVIIKNL
-163 NFINGHATGGMSI
+163 NFINGHATGENI
-176 SLLSGGAIYF
+176 AYFKDGGAIY
-186 GTDSKYANNKVIN
+186 SSNSANSKVIN
-199 CNFTNNT
+199 CNFTNNI
-206 AENDGGAIYGIYSG
+206 AEYDGGAIYGG
-220 VAINCT
+220 RGTAINCT

-233 KVYSGALHHFD
+233 KVYAGAISFYD
-244 ATNCAFI
+244 AINCTFI

-256 YGGAIFDSTAI
+256 YGGAISDSTAI

-277 GAGAMLRGTAV
+277 GAGAMLRSTAV

-298 TSDTNIVTPAF
+298 TSETNIVTPAF

-314 TTVYHSGDKLLFN
+314 TTVYNSGDKLLFN
-327 LTANDVNYDGLDA
+327 LTANDVNYDGFDA

-423 YNPDI
+423 YNLDI
-428 DSDFKDGV
+428 DSDFKNGV

-441 VTIIGNG
+441 LTIIGNG

-476 GSQSFFFGGGA
+476 GSQIFFFGGGA

-527 GNTADRGA
+527 GNTADCGA
-535 AIELSAAAYNTITGC
+535 AIELSTAAYNNITGC
-550 VFYDNDIFASQAD
+550 VFYDNDISASQAD
-563 GCEINNNIFFNSSI
+563 GCEINNNIFFNSTI
-577 TFDWTQNYN
+577 AFDWTRNYN

-767 TKGLAPKAY
+767 SKGLAPKAY

-798 VKNAT
+798 VKKAT

-823 IILKDN
+823 IVLKDN

-895 VTFKTVSKGSKDKAT
+895 VTFKTVSKGSKDKST

>member
-1 MNIKRYLYIMLI
+1 MNIKRYLYILLI

-59 DEELILENPADDL
+59 DEELILETPADDL

-97 NEDYS
+97 NEDFS
-102 SNDTITLNGNYKYSD
+102 SN
-117 GDDAF
+117 
-122 VHGIWI
+122 
-128 GRGVTIDGNGFTLD
+128 
-142 GSNSARMFN
+142 
-151 VNTNNEVIIKNI
+151 
-163 NFINGHATGGMSI
+163 
-176 SLLSGGAIYF
+176 
-186 GTDSKYANNKVIN
+186 
-199 CNFTNNT
+199 
-206 AENDGGAIYGIYSG
+206 
-220 VAINCT
+220 
-226 FIQNTAK
+226 
-233 KVYSGALHHFD
+233 
-244 ATNCAFI
+244 
-251 QNTAK
+251 
-256 YGGAIFDSTAI
+256 
-267 NCTFINNTAQ
+267 
-277 GAGAMLRGTAV
+277 
-288 LCRFVEDSDT
+288 
-298 TSDTNIVTPAF
+298 
-309 SVSDL
+309 
-314 TTVYHSGDKLLFN
+314 
-327 LTANDVNYDGLDA
+327 
-340 EIKIYKG
+340 
-347 ETPIKTI
+347 
-354 HALSGSENGWVV
+354 
-366 DLPLGTYNV
+366 
-375 VLSLESHPDVEPA
+375 
-388 DATLTVTTDGTTF
+388 
-401 TDLNELING
+401 
-410 NSDDTITLDKNYT
+410 DTITLDKNYT
-423 YNPDI
+423 YNPEI
-428 DSDFKDGV
+428 DSEFKNGV

-502 NNHAPSGGAVQL
+502 NNGAPSGGAVQL
-514 QGWDNVISDCVFI
+514 QGWGNVISDCVFI
-527 GNTADRGA
+527 GNTADSGA
-535 AIELSAAAYNTITGC
+535 AIELSTAAYNNITGC
-550 VFYDNDIFASQAD
+550 VFYDNDIFGSQAN
-563 GCEINNNIFFNSSI
+563 GCEINNNIFFNSTI

-767 TKGLAPKAY
+767 SKGLAPKAY

-798 VKNAT
+798 VKKAT

-823 IILKDN
+823 IVLKDN

-895 VTFKTVSKGSKDKAT
+895 VTFKTVSKGSKDKST

>member
-1 MNIKRYLYIMLI
+1 MNIKRYLYILLI

-59 DEELILENPADDL
+59 DEELILETPADDL

-97 NEDYS
+97 NEDFS

-122 VHGIWI
+122 VHGIVI
-128 GRGVTIDGNGFTLD
+128 NRGVTIDGNGFTLD
-142 GSNSARMFN
+142 GSNSARMFD
-151 VNTNNEVIIKNI
+151 VETNSEVIIKNI
-163 NFINGHATGGMSI
+163 NFINGHATGENI
-176 SLLSGGAIYF
+176 AYFKDGGAIY
-186 GTDSKYANNKVIN
+186 SSNSANSKVIN
-199 CNFTNNT
+199 CNFTNNI
-206 AENDGGAIYGIYSG
+206 AEYDGGAIYGG
-220 VAINCT
+220 RGTAINCT

-233 KVYSGALHHFD
+233 KVYAGAISFYD
-244 ATNCAFI
+244 AINCTFI
-251 QNTAK
+251 RNTAK
-256 YGGAIFDSTAI
+256 YGGAITDSTAI

-277 GAGAMLRGTAV
+277 GAGAMLRSTAV

-298 TSDTNIVTPAF
+298 TSETNIVTPAF

-354 HALSGSENGWVV
+354 HALSGSDNGWVV
-366 DLPLGTYNV
+366 DLPLGTYNA
-375 VLSLESHPDVEPA
+375 VLSLESHPDVKPVNA
-388 DATLTVTTDGTTF
+388 ALTVTTDGTTF

-410 NSDDTITLDKNYT
+410 NTNATIALDKNYT

-428 DSDFKDGV
+428 DSDFKNGV
-436 KIYRT
+436 KISRT
-441 VTIIGNG
+441 LTIIGNG

-535 AIELSAAAYNTITGC
+535 AIELSTAAYNNITGC

-563 GCEINNNIFFNSSI
+563 GCEINNNIFFNSTI
-577 TFDWTQNYN
+577 AFDWTRNYN

-597 NYDEKPVA
+597 NYDEMPVH
-605 EDYNIKS
+605 EDYTINS

-767 TKGLAPKAY
+767 SKGLAPKAY

-798 VKNAT
+798 VKKAT

-823 IILKDN
+823 IVLKDN

-847 YKASTNSKG
+847 YKATTNSKG

>member
-1 MNIKRYLYIMLI
+1 MDIKRYLYILLI

-38 NDELI
+38 NEELI

-59 DEELILENPADDL
+59 DEELILETPADDL

-97 NEDYS
+97 NEDFS
-102 SNDTITLNGNYKYSD
+102 SN
-117 GDDAF
+117 
-122 VHGIWI
+122 
-128 GRGVTIDGNGFTLD
+128 
-142 GSNSARMFN
+142 
-151 VNTNNEVIIKNI
+151 
-163 NFINGHATGGMSI
+163 
-176 SLLSGGAIYF
+176 
-186 GTDSKYANNKVIN
+186 
-199 CNFTNNT
+199 
-206 AENDGGAIYGIYSG
+206 
-220 VAINCT
+220 
-226 FIQNTAK
+226 
-233 KVYSGALHHFD
+233 
-244 ATNCAFI
+244 
-251 QNTAK
+251 
-256 YGGAIFDSTAI
+256 
-267 NCTFINNTAQ
+267 
-277 GAGAMLRGTAV
+277 
-288 LCRFVEDSDT
+288 
-298 TSDTNIVTPAF
+298 
-309 SVSDL
+309 
-314 TTVYHSGDKLLFN
+314 
-327 LTANDVNYDGLDA
+327 
-340 EIKIYKG
+340 
-347 ETPIKTI
+347 
-354 HALSGSENGWVV
+354 
-366 DLPLGTYNV
+366 
-375 VLSLESHPDVEPA
+375 
-388 DATLTVTTDGTTF
+388 
-401 TDLNELING
+401 
-410 NSDDTITLDKNYT
+410 DTITLDKNYT

-428 DSDFKDGV
+428 DSDFKNGV

-441 VTIIGNG
+441 VTIIGNR

-535 AIELSAAAYNTITGC
+535 AIELSAAAYNNITGC
-550 VFYDNDIFASQAD
+550 VFYDNDIFGSQAN
-563 GCEINNNIFFNSSI
+563 GCEINNNIFFNSTI

-597 NYDEKPVA
+597 NYDEMPVH
-605 EDYNIKS
+605 EDYTINS

-627 IDTSDIIFKLYV
+627 FDMSDIIFKLYL
-639 YNPNSGDVSEY
+639 YNATSGEVSEH
-650 DSGLLYPVN
+650 DSSLLYPVN

-667 TINKNTVKLGEPIIF
+667 TINKNNVILGEPIIF
-682 GPFALGSGSV
+682 EPFALGSGSV

-767 TKGLAPKAY
+767 SKGLAPKAY

-798 VKNAT
+798 VKKAT

-823 IILKDN
+823 IVLKDN

-847 YKASTNSKG
+847 YKATTNSKG

-895 VTFKTVSKGSKDKAT
+895 VTFKTVSKGSKDKST

>member
-1 MNIKRYLYIMLI
+1 MNIKRYLYILLI

-59 DEELILENPADDL
+59 DEELILETPADDL

-97 NEDYS
+97 NEDFS
-102 SNDTITLNGNYKYSD
+102 SN
-117 GDDAF
+117 
-122 VHGIWI
+122 
-128 GRGVTIDGNGFTLD
+128 
-142 GSNSARMFN
+142 
-151 VNTNNEVIIKNI
+151 
-163 NFINGHATGGMSI
+163 
-176 SLLSGGAIYF
+176 
-186 GTDSKYANNKVIN
+186 
-199 CNFTNNT
+199 
-206 AENDGGAIYGIYSG
+206 
-220 VAINCT
+220 
-226 FIQNTAK
+226 
-233 KVYSGALHHFD
+233 
-244 ATNCAFI
+244 
-251 QNTAK
+251 
-256 YGGAIFDSTAI
+256 
-267 NCTFINNTAQ
+267 
-277 GAGAMLRGTAV
+277 
-288 LCRFVEDSDT
+288 
-298 TSDTNIVTPAF
+298 
-309 SVSDL
+309 
-314 TTVYHSGDKLLFN
+314 
-327 LTANDVNYDGLDA
+327 
-340 EIKIYKG
+340 
-347 ETPIKTI
+347 
-354 HALSGSENGWVV
+354 
-366 DLPLGTYNV
+366 
-375 VLSLESHPDVEPA
+375 
-388 DATLTVTTDGTTF
+388 
-401 TDLNELING
+401 
-410 NSDDTITLDKNYT
+410 DTITLDKNYT

-428 DSDFKDGV
+428 DSDFKNGV
-436 KIYRT
+436 EIYRT

-476 GSQSFFFGGGA
+476 GSQSYFFGGGA

-493 VEITNCTFI
+493 VEINNCTFI
-502 NNHAPSGGAVQL
+502 NNGAPSGGAVQL

-550 VFYDNDIFASQAD
+550 VFYDNDIFGSQAN
-563 GCEINNNIFFNSSI
+563 GCEINNNIFFNSTI
-577 TFDWTQNYN
+577 TFDWTQKYN

-597 NYDEKPVA
+597 NYDEMPVH
-605 EDYNIKS
+605 EDYTINS

-697 NATYMSIITVNKIQ
+697 NANYMSIITVNKIQ

-798 VKNAT
+798 VKKAT

-823 IILKDN
+823 IVLKDN

-847 YKASTNSKG
+847 YKATTNSKG

>member
-1 MNIKRYLYIMLI
+1 MNIKRYLYILLI

-59 DEELILENPADDL
+59 DEELILETPADDL

-97 NEDYS
+97 NEDFS

-117 GDDAF
+117 GDDDF

-151 VNTNNEVIIKNI
+151 VHSNDVIFKNI
-163 NFINGHATGGMSI
+163 NFINGHATSGNSI
-176 SLLSGGAIYF
+176 YLLSGGAIYF
-186 GTDSKYANNKVIN
+186 GVDSNNKVIN

-226 FIQNTAK
+226 FTQNTAK
-233 KVYSGALHHFD
+233 MVYSGALHHFD

-277 GAGAMLRGTAV
+277 GAGAMLKGTAV

-298 TSDTNIVTPAF
+298 TSETNIVTPAF

-327 LTANDVNYDGLDA
+327 LTANNVNYDGFDA
-340 EIKIYKG
+340 EIKIFKG
-347 ETPIKTI
+347 ESLIKTI
-354 HALSGSENGWVV
+354 HALSGSENGWIV
-366 DLPLGTYNV
+366 DLPLGTYKV
-375 VLSLESHPDVEPA
+375 VLSLESHHDVEPA

-428 DSDFKDGV
+428 DSDFKNGV
-436 KIYRT
+436 EIYRKL
-441 VTIIGNG
+441 TIIGNG

-535 AIELSAAAYNTITGC
+535 AIELSTAAYNNITGC

-563 GCEINNNIFFNSSI
+563 GCEINNNIFFNSTI
-577 TFDWTQNYN
+577 AFDWTRNYN

-597 NYDEKPVA
+597 NYDEMPVH
-605 EDYNIKS
+605 EDYTINS

-682 GPFALGSGSV
+682 EPFALGSGSV

-767 TKGLAPKAY
+767 SKGLAPKAY

-798 VKNAT
+798 VKKAT
-803 PKLTAKKKTF
+803 PKLTTKKKTF

-823 IILKDN
+823 IVLKDN

-847 YKASTNSKG
+847 YKATTNSKG

>member
-1 MNIKRYLYIMLI
+1 MNIKRYLYILLI

-59 DEELILENPADDL
+59 DEELILETPADDL
-72 VGSEN
+72 VGGEN

-102 SNDTITLNGNYKYSD
+102 SNDTITLNGNYKYTD
-117 GDDAF
+117 GDDDF
-122 VHGIWI
+122 VHGIVI
-128 GRGVTIDGNGFTLD
+128 NRGVTIDGNGFTLD
-142 GSNSARMFN
+142 GSNSARMFD
-151 VNTNNEVIIKNI
+151 VNTNNEVIIKNL
-163 NFINGHATGGMSI
+163 NFINGHATGENI
-176 SLLSGGAIYF
+176 AYFKDGGAIY
-186 GTDSKYANNKVIN
+186 SSNSANSKVIN
-199 CNFTNNT
+199 CNFTNNI
-206 AENDGGAIYGIYSG
+206 AEYDGGAIYGG
-220 VAINCT
+220 RGTAINCT

-233 KVYSGALHHFD
+233 KVYAGAISFYD
-244 ATNCAFI
+244 AINCTFI
-251 QNTAK
+251 RNTAK
-256 YGGAIFDSTAI
+256 YGGAITDSTAI

-277 GAGAMLRGTAV
+277 GAGAMLRSTAV

-298 TSDTNIVTPAF
+298 TSETNIVTPAF

-327 LTANDVNYDGLDA
+327 LTANNVNYDGFDA
-340 EIKIYKG
+340 EIKIFKG
-347 ETPIKTI
+347 ESLIKTI
-354 HALSGSENGWVV
+354 HALSGSENGWIV
-366 DLPLGTYNV
+366 DLPLGTYKV

-428 DSDFKDGV
+428 DSDFKNGV

-527 GNTADRGA
+527 GNTADSGA
-535 AIELSAAAYNTITGC
+535 AIELRAAAYNNITGC

-563 GCEINNNIFFNSSI
+563 GCEINNNIFFNSTI

-605 EDYNIKS
+605 ENYNIKS

-767 TKGLAPKAY
+767 SKGLAPKAY

-798 VKNAT
+798 VKKAT

-823 IILKDN
+823 IVLKDN

-847 YKASTNSKG
+847 YKATTNSKG

>member
-1 MNIKRYLYIMLI
+1 MNIKRYLYILLI

-59 DEELILENPADDL
+59 DEELILETPADDL

-102 SNDTITLNGNYKYSD
+102 SNDTITLNGNYKYTD
-117 GDDAF
+117 GDDDF
-122 VHGIWI
+122 VHGIVI
-128 GRGVTIDGNGFTLD
+128 NRGVTIDGNGFTLD
-142 GSNSARMFN
+142 GSNSARMFD
-151 VNTNNEVIIKNI
+151 VETNSEVIIKNI
-163 NFINGHATGGMSI
+163 NFINGHATGENI
-176 SLLSGGAIYF
+176 AYFKDGGAIY
-186 GTDSKYANNKVIN
+186 SSNSANSKVIN
-199 CNFTNNT
+199 CNFTNNI
-206 AENDGGAIYGIYSG
+206 AEYDGGAIYGG
-220 VAINCT
+220 RGTAINCT

-233 KVYSGALHHFD
+233 KVYAGAISFYD
-244 ATNCAFI
+244 AINCTFI
-251 QNTAK
+251 RNTAK
-256 YGGAIFDSTAI
+256 YGGAITDSTAI

-277 GAGAMLRGTAV
+277 GAGAMLRSTAV

-298 TSDTNIVTPAF
+298 TSETNIVTPAF

-327 LTANDVNYDGLDA
+327 LTANNVNYDGFDA
-340 EIKIYKG
+340 EIKIFKG
-347 ETPIKTI
+347 ESLIKTI
-354 HALSGSENGWVV
+354 HALSGSDNGWVV
-366 DLPLGTYNV
+366 DLPLGTYKA

-428 DSDFKDGV
+428 DSDFKNGV

-535 AIELSAAAYNTITGC
+535 AIELSTAAYNNITGC

-563 GCEINNNIFFNSSI
+563 GCEINNNIFFNSTI
-577 TFDWTQNYN
+577 AFDWTRNYN

-597 NYDEKPVA
+597 NYDEMPVH
-605 EDYNIKS
+605 EDYTINS

-682 GPFALGSGSV
+682 EPFALGSGSV

-767 TKGLAPKAY
+767 SKGLAPKAY

-798 VKNAT
+798 VKKAT

-823 IILKDN
+823 IVLKDN

-847 YKASTNSKG
+847 YKATTNSKG

>member
-1 MNIKRYLYIMLI
+1 MNIKRYLYILLI

-59 DEELILENPADDL
+59 DEELILETPADDL

-97 NEDYS
+97 NEDFS
-102 SNDTITLNGNYKYSD
+102 SNDTITLSSNYKYSD
-117 GDDAF
+117 GDDDF
-122 VHGIWI
+122 VHGIVI
-128 GRGVTIDGNGFTLD
+128 NRGVIIDGNGFTLD
-142 GSNSARMFN
+142 GSNSARMFD
-151 VNTNNEVIIKNI
+151 VETNSEVIIKNI
-163 NFINGHATGGMSI
+163 NFINGYATGENI
-176 SLLSGGAIYF
+176 AYFKDGGAIY
-186 GTDSKYANNKVIN
+186 SSNSANSKVIN
-199 CNFTNNT
+199 CNFTNNI
-206 AENDGGAIYGIYSG
+206 AEYDGGAIYGG
-220 VAINCT
+220 RGTAINCT

-233 KVYSGALHHFD
+233 KVYAGAISFYD
-244 ATNCAFI
+244 AINCTFI
-251 QNTAK
+251 RNTAK
-256 YGGAIFDSTAI
+256 YGGAITDSTAI

-277 GAGAMLRGTAV
+277 GAGAMLRSTAV

-298 TSDTNIVTPAF
+298 TSETNIVTPAF

-354 HALSGSENGWVV
+354 HALSGSDNGWVV
-366 DLPLGTYNV
+366 DLPLGTYNA
-375 VLSLESHPDVEPA
+375 VLSLESHPDVKPVNA
-388 DATLTVTTDGTTF
+388 ALTVTTDGTTF

-410 NSDDTITLDKNYT
+410 NTNATIALDKNYT

-428 DSDFKDGV
+428 DSDFKNGV
-436 KIYRT
+436 KISRT
-441 VTIIGNG
+441 LTIIGNG

-535 AIELSAAAYNTITGC
+535 AIELSAAAYNNITGC
-550 VFYDNDIFASQAD
+550 VFYDNDIFASQAN
-563 GCEINNNIFFNSSI
+563 GCEINNNIFFNSTI

-667 TINKNTVKLGEPIIF
+667 TINKNTVILGEPIIF
-682 GPFALGSGSV
+682 EPFALGSGSV

-798 VKNAT
+798 VKKAT

-823 IILKDN
+823 IVLKDN

-847 YKASTNSKG
+847 YKATTNSKG

>member
-1 MNIKRYLYIMLI
+1 MNIKRYLYILLI

-59 DEELILENPADDL
+59 DEELILETPADDL
-72 VGSEN
+72 VGGEN

-102 SNDTITLNGNYKYSD
+102 SNDTITLNGNYKYTD
-117 GDDAF
+117 GDDDF
-122 VHGIWI
+122 VHGIVI
-128 GRGVTIDGNGFTLD
+128 NRGVTIDGNGFTLD
-142 GSNSARMFN
+142 GSNSARMFD
-151 VNTNNEVIIKNI
+151 VETNSEVIIKNI
-163 NFINGHATGGMSI
+163 NFINGHATGENI
-176 SLLSGGAIYF
+176 AYFKDGGAIY
-186 GTDSKYANNKVIN
+186 SSNSANSKVIN
-199 CNFTNNT
+199 CNFTNNI
-206 AENDGGAIYGIYSG
+206 AEYDGGAIYGG
-220 VAINCT
+220 RGTAINCT

-233 KVYSGALHHFD
+233 KVYAGAISFYD
-244 ATNCAFI
+244 AINCTFI
-251 QNTAK
+251 RNTAK
-256 YGGAIFDSTAI
+256 YGGAITDSTAI

-277 GAGAMLRGTAV
+277 GAGAMLRSTAV

-298 TSDTNIVTPAF
+298 TSETNIVTPAF

-327 LTANDVNYDGLDA
+327 LTANNVNYDGFDA
-340 EIKIYKG
+340 EIKIFKG
-347 ETPIKTI
+347 ESLIKTI
-354 HALSGSENGWVV
+354 HALSGSENGWIV
-366 DLPLGTYNV
+366 DLPLGTYKV
-375 VLSLESHPDVEPA
+375 VLSLESHHDVEPA

-428 DSDFKDGV
+428 DSDFKNGV
-436 KIYRT
+436 EIYRKL
-441 VTIIGNG
+441 TIIGNG

-535 AIELSAAAYNTITGC
+535 AIELSTAAYNNITGC

-563 GCEINNNIFFNSSI
+563 GCEINNNIFFNSTI
-577 TFDWTQNYN
+577 AFDWTRNYN

-597 NYDEKPVA
+597 NYDEMPVH
-605 EDYNIKS
+605 EDYTINS

-682 GPFALGSGSV
+682 EPFALGSGSV

-798 VKNAT
+798 VKKAT

-823 IILKDN
+823 IVLKDN

-847 YKASTNSKG
+847 YKATTNSKG

>member
-1 MNIKRYLYIMLI
+1 MNIKRYLYILLI

-59 DEELILENPADDL
+59 DEELILETPADDL

-97 NEDYS
+97 NEDFS
-102 SNDTITLNGNYKYSD
+102 SNDTITLSSNYKYSD
-117 GDDAF
+117 GDDDF
-122 VHGIWI
+122 VHGIVI
-128 GRGVTIDGNGFTLD
+128 NRGVIIDGNGFTLD
-142 GSNSARMFN
+142 GSNSARMFD
-151 VNTNNEVIIKNI
+151 VETNSEVIIKNI
-163 NFINGHATGGMSI
+163 NFINGYATGENI
-176 SLLSGGAIYF
+176 AYFKDGGAIY
-186 GTDSKYANNKVIN
+186 SSNSANSKVIN
-199 CNFTNNT
+199 CNFTNNI
-206 AENDGGAIYGIYSG
+206 AEYDGGAIYGG
-220 VAINCT
+220 RGTAINCT

-233 KVYSGALHHFD
+233 KVYAGAISFYD
-244 ATNCAFI
+244 AINCTFI
-251 QNTAK
+251 RNTAK
-256 YGGAIFDSTAI
+256 YGGAITDSTAI

-277 GAGAMLRGTAV
+277 GAGAMLRSTAV

-298 TSDTNIVTPAF
+298 TSETNIVTPAF

-327 LTANDVNYDGLDA
+327 LTANNVNYDGFDA
-340 EIKIYKG
+340 EIKIFKG
-347 ETPIKTI
+347 ESLIKTI
-354 HALSGSENGWVV
+354 HALSGSENGWIV
-366 DLPLGTYNV
+366 DLPLGTYKV
-375 VLSLESHPDVEPA
+375 VLSLESHHDVEPA

-428 DSDFKDGV
+428 DSDFKNGV
-436 KIYRT
+436 EIYRKL
-441 VTIIGNG
+441 TIIGNG

-535 AIELSAAAYNTITGC
+535 AIELSTAAYNNITGC
-550 VFYDNDIFASQAD
+550 VFYDNDIFGSQAN
-563 GCEINNNIFFNSSI
+563 GCEINNNIFFNSTI

-597 NYDEKPVA
+597 NYDEKPVH
-605 EDYNIKS
+605 EDYTINS

-767 TKGLAPKAY
+767 SKGLAPKAY

-798 VKNAT
+798 VKKAT

-823 IILKDN
+823 IVLKDN

-847 YKASTNSKG
+847 YKATTNSKG